1 MIKILQSI
9 VKSLQAIVRDLKKL
23 IAKQEKEEKK
33 IPVLELAKAMAKM
46 EGFGIPGAL
55 PTRNHNPGDLRRSKF
70 QSFTKDGFAY
80 FPDDKTGWKA
90 LVYDLCIKITGKST
104 TGLTPESTLRDL
116 IYKWTATDR
125 YAYLMFVANRL
136 GVSFDYRIKNFIC

>member
-9 VKSLQAIVRDLKKL
+9 VKSLQAIVDGLKKL
-23 IAKQEKEEKK
+23 VGKQEKEEKK
-33 IPVLELAKAMAKM
+33 IPVMELAKAMAKM

-55 PTRNHNPGDLRRSKF
+55 PTRNHNPGDLRRSKYQLF
-70 QSFTKDGFAY
+70 VKDGFAY
-80 FPDDKTGWKA
+80 FSEDEMGWQA

-104 TGLTPESTLRDL
+104 TGITPESSLRDL

-125 YAYLMFVANRL
+125 YAYLMFVANKL
-136 GVSFDYRIKNFIC
+136 GVTFDYQIKNFVC